1 MIIAIIIISILILAI
16 SLTKFYKW
24 NFPLVIISFVLF
36 LIIRNLL
43 SYYFALATLFYY
55 IFSCLTWA
63 LINNMKPDFR
73 IYPKNKVLQINQMRH
88 W

>member
-1 MIIAIIIISILILAI
+1 MEFSF
-16 SLTKFYKW
+16 SY
-24 NFPLVIISFVLF
+24 ISFVLF

-63 LINNMKPDFR
+63 LINNIKKKKGN
-73 IYPKNKVLQINQMRH
+73 IETKKIEIKNL
-88 W
+88 

>member
-55 IFSCLTWA
+55 IFSCLTWT
-63 LINNMKPDFR
+63 LINNIKKKKGAVEKP
-73 IYPKNKVLQINQMRH
+73 KK
-88 W
+88 

>member
-24 NFPLVIISFVLF
+24 N
-36 LIIRNLL
+36 LL

-63 LINNMKPDFR
+63 IINNIKKKKGN
-73 IYPKNKVLQINQMRH
+73 IETKKIEIKNL
-88 W
+88 